1 MKAYLDT
8 SVISALFDE
17 KNPERKSLTEAFLKR
32 ARILEVCIS
41 QITLVEIEQTPDLE
55 LRNKMRGEIS
65 QFLILRFLYN
75 NVESVEWLAKE
86 YVRYGAVP
94 EGYPEDAYHI
104 ATAVISEMD
113 YLLSWNF
120 KHIVRRKT
128 RDIVRM
134 VNTLYNLRQ
143 IEIMTPAELL

>member
-41 QITLVEIEQTPDLE
+41 QITLVEIEQTPDVE